1 MAKDYS
7 SSSAEEQL
15 KNGELSASQILKYIG
30 KDPKTWKVEK
40 SFSGD
45 AVNSAKKKVKNVQIY
60 QWELYEKVNGKWVK
74 RHWNKDWFN
83 GKNGLNNYAIY
94 GENGIVI
101 IKPFSLAKSGNLGT
115 VSTPT
120 STSLSNDS
128 VNLVDSSFSTDLV
141 GGGFGAVN
149 YDVTGYRGDDEK
161 MIKHLSFIKIQL
173 LKECYEFTG
182 LLLQSNKQ

>member
-60 QWELYEKVNGKWVK
+60 QWELYEKVKGKWVK

-83 GKNGLNNYAIY
+83 SKNGLNNCAVY

-101 IKPFSLAKSGNLGT
+101 IKPFTLAKSGNLGT
-115 VSTPT
+115 VSTVA
-120 STSLSNDS
+120 SSSDS
-128 VNLVDSSFSTDLV
+128 VDLADSSFSTDLV

-149 YDVTGYRGDDEK
+149 YDVVGYSGEDEK
-161 MIKHLSFIKIQL
+161 IIKHLSFIKIQL

-182 LLLQSNKQ
+182 VLLQSNKQ